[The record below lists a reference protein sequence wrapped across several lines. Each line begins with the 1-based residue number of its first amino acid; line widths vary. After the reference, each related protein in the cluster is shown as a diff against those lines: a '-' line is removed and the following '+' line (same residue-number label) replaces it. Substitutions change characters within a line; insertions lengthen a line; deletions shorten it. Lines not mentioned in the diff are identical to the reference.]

1 MSSGTRQARGDHALM
16 DGIAKDAAVAS
27 ALGSVRIAAAGLF
40 PDLEV
45 DQVIDQPFA
54 LLSIAI
60 AVVRL
65 AAE

>member
-1 MSSGTRQARGDHALM
+1 M